1 MITDEQLDLL
11 YDKHSNKYGEQ
22 SIPEW
27 YAFCHELIALAQQVK
42 PLVWYRRNTG
52 WHTATDFGIYLLDEI
67 DFDYRIKLVE
77 TPMGSTEMIAHRING
92 MDNAK
97 DVAQQDYN
105 RRVLSCLVWGGV

>member
-1 MITDEQLDLL
+1 MITDEQLTEIA
-11 YDKHSNKYGEQ
+11 DKHHEMWGYQTKSQ
-22 SIPEW
+22 FI
-27 YAFCHELIALAQQVK
+27 AMCRELIALAQQTK

-77 TPMGSTEMIAHRING
+77 TPIGSTEMIAHRING

-105 RRVLSCLVWGGV
+105 RRVLSCLVWGVV

>member
-1 MITDEQLDLL
+1 MITDEQIIDVAQRHGC
-11 YDKHSNKYGEQ
+11 YIDEDMSAMRAVRET
-22 SIPEW
+22 
-27 YAFCHELIALAQQVK
+27 IALAQQTK

-52 WHTATDFGIYLLDEI
+52 WHTSTDFGIYLLDEI

-77 TPMGSTEMIAHRING
+77 TPIGSTEMIAHRING

-105 RRVLSCLVWGGV
+105 RRVLSCLVWGVV